1 LIYCNEYAILVRH
14 MSNKIK
20 GSTKIKLISLG
31 LSAESATLLA
41 TGRNWKDLESL
52 SSIDFFKLVVNFSN
66 NDKIIVEEKIRPDLK
81 VIDRTM
87 HIKSREPKMVGI
99 TLSNFKGFK
108 ESFDKPTFIPLR
120 PLTLVYGPNNG
131 GKSSILKGLASIPQ
145 TLLKRKSMEGNE
157 QWSPDGPWFN
167 LGSFPQVLNNPEE
180 GTFSIGFVSLL
191 PSKGDQ
197 KEYRELRYTYE
208 IAKQG
213 DDKNTGKIVR
223 VQVFGGEFED
233 YLELLL
239 DLQPAELSEE
249 EMREYRWR
257 DATADVLKIV
267 EMSENIERSLKEGIQ
282 LGRLMLEQQNQ
293 FASVLEVLDEN
304 NEIKLGHK
312 CPECMMFF
320 RSSKKRKK
328 LKAHLKTEHGL
339 TMEAKENTGTFG
351 QQNTKL
357 SHIMREWLDR
367 YHTFLDIRDEA
378 LESEKNRRGNHNS
391 HVERRL
397 QSLIQGMFATW
408 LECLQSIW
416 SASEKVCVKW
426 PKALRE
432 YTITDEMDISSLIEK
447 LASDYERELQRMKE
461 WELSERGNQAQQD
474 LQHRSFRAKFRAQ
487 RHLDK
492 YVSLMVNSITNI
504 EEDSKNIFVSI
515 SHGLSLTSLSRIRRT
530 TNALSRE
537 LEICERL
544 STSLIQ
550 RFQGVDYLSATRL
563 VPQRNYSAR
572 TGGSSTQGVTGER
585 TLALLA
591 NDNNL
596 QSWVNEMLGDLI
608 GLNITVKNRKSSWTI
623 GGQKKTYQTDDLDV
637 RIKRVGSEEDRL
649 QLPDVGFGVSQL
661 LPILAAIKSSNSLII
676 EEPESNLHPGAQQKL
691 MKIMASQ
698 ISRESSVIMETH
710 SEHFLLEVLNAI
722 SDSENP
728 LRDEDVSILYVHN
741 TPEEGTKVKR
751 HTTSDGNL
759 DERFPRQFTGD
770 YQLSII

>member
-1 LIYCNEYAILVRH
+1 

-20 GSTKIKLISLG
+20 GSTKKKLIGLG
-31 LSAESATLLA
+31 LSAESATHLA
-41 TGRNWKDLESL
+41 TGRNWEDLRSL
-52 SSIDFFKLVVNFSN
+52 SNANFIKLLEHLSD
-66 NDKIIVEEKIRPDLK
+66 NDKIIIVKKIRPDLEVK
-81 VIDRTM
+81 DRTM
-87 HIKSREPKMVGI
+87 HRKSREPKLVGI

-108 ESFDKPTFIPLR
+108 ESSDNPTYIPLR

-208 IAKQG
+208 IAKKG
-213 DDKNTGKIVR
+213 ADKNTGKIVR
-223 VQVFGGEFED
+223 VQLFGGEFED

-249 EMREYRWR
+249 EMREFRWR

-267 EMSENIERSLKEGIQ
+267 EMSDNIERSLKEGIQ

-293 FASVLEVLDEN
+293 FASVLDVLDEN
-304 NEIKLGHK
+304 NELQLGHR

-320 RSSKKRKK
+320 RKGKGWKK
-328 LKAHLKTEHGL
+328 LKAHLKTEHGWTNFAEL
-339 TMEAKENTGTFG
+339 QGGPKIQTFG
-351 QQNTKL
+351 SQNTKL
-357 SHIMREWLDR
+357 SHLMREWLDC
-367 YHTFLDIRDEA
+367 YHTFLDIRDEV
-378 LESEKNRRGNHNS
+378 LEFKNRRGYLNNQYNLT
-391 HVERRL
+391 ERRL
-397 QSLIQGMFATW
+397 YSLIHGMFATW
-408 LECLQSIW
+408 LECFQLIKNTPE
-416 SASEKVCVKW
+416 EKRLNW
-426 PKALRE
+426 PELLRK
-432 YTITDEMDISSLIEK
+432 YTITDEMKMSSLIEK
-447 LASDYERELQRMKE
+447 LASDVESELQRIHGDPK
-461 WELSERGNQAQQD
+461 RGKGHYA
-474 LQHRSFRAKFRAQ
+474 RSKAHAQ
-487 RHLDK
+487 RPLNQ
-492 YVSLMVNSITNI
+492 YVSMMVSSITNNK
-504 EEDSKNIFVSI
+504 EDKNKIFVSI
-515 SHGLSLTSLSRIRRT
+515 NHGLALYSNSRIKRT
-530 TNALSRE
+530 TNTLAEE
-537 LEICERL
+537 LNNCDRL
-544 STSLIQ
+544 SSSLIK
-550 RFQGVDYLSATRL
+550 RFQDVDYLSATRL

-608 GLNITVKNRKSSWTI
+608 GLNITVKNRNSSWTI
-623 GGQKKTYQTDDLDV
+623 GGQKKSYQTDDLDV

-691 MKIMASQ
+691 MKIMVSQ

-710 SEHFLLEVLNAI
+710 SEHFLLEVMNAI
-722 SDSENP
+722 SDPENT

-741 TPEEGTKVKR
+741 TPEEGTTVKR

>member
-1 LIYCNEYAILVRH
+1 

-20 GSTKIKLISLG
+20 GSTKKKLIGLG
-31 LSAESATLLA
+31 LSAESATHLA
-41 TGRNWKDLESL
+41 TGRNWEDLRSL
-52 SSIDFFKLVVNFSN
+52 SNANFIKLLEHLSE
-66 NDKIIVEEKIRPDLK
+66 NDKIIIVKKIRPDLEVK
-81 VIDRTM
+81 DRTM
-87 HIKSREPKMVGI
+87 HRKSREPKLVGI

-108 ESFDKPTFIPLR
+108 ESSDNPTYIPLR

-191 PSKGDQ
+191 PKKGDQ

-208 IAKQG
+208 IAKKG

-249 EMREYRWR
+249 ELREFRWR
-257 DATADVLKIV
+257 DGAADVLKVV
-267 EMSENIERSLKEGIQ
+267 EMSENIECSIKDGIRR
-282 LGRLMLEQQNQ
+282 GRLMFELLDQ
-293 FASVLEVLDEN
+293 FASVLDKLDES
-304 NEIKLGHK
+304 NELKLGYK

-320 RSSKKRKK
+320 RKHKKQKK
-328 LKAHLKTEHGL
+328 LKDHLKNEHGWTNFAEL
-339 TMEAKENTGTFG
+339 RSNNMATFG
-351 QQNTKL
+351 SQNTKL
-357 SHIMREWLDR
+357 SHIMRDWLDR
-367 YHTFLDIRDEA
+367 YHTYLDIRDEA
-378 LESEKNRRGNHNS
+378 LESEKNRRRKLNPR
-391 HVERRL
+391 VERRL
-397 QSLIQGMFATW
+397 QSQVMEMFTTW
-408 LECLQSIW
+408 LECLQLIW
-416 SASEKVCVKW
+416 SASGKECVKW
-426 PKALRE
+426 PKVLLE
-432 YTITDEMDISSLIEK
+432 YTITDEMDLSSLIEK
-447 LASDYERELQRMKE
+447 LASEYESELQRAQ
-461 WELSERGNQAQQD
+461 ERENRINQLVQQ
-474 LQHRSFRAKFRAQ
+474 QSFRAKYRAQ
-487 RHLDK
+487 RHLDQ
-492 YVSLMVNSITNI
+492 YVSAMINSITNI
-504 EEDSKNIFVSI
+504 EEGQKNVFVSL
-515 SHGLSLTSLSRIRRT
+515 SHGLSLTSLSGMRRT
-530 TNALSRE
+530 TNALAEE
-537 LEICERL
+537 LNICENL
-544 STSLIQ
+544 SSSLIK
-550 RFQGVDYLSATRL
+550 RFQDVDYLSATRL

-608 GLNITVKNRKSSWTI
+608 GLNITVKNRNSSWTI
-623 GGQKKTYQTDDLDV
+623 GGQKKSYQTDDLDV

-691 MKIMASQ
+691 MKIMVSQ

-710 SEHFLLEVLNAI
+710 SEHFLLEVMNAI
-722 SDSENP
+722 SDPENT

-741 TPEEGTKVKR
+741 TPEEGTTVKR